1 MERQET
7 IRFRISKT
15 NSSKPSLKTK
25 EWVEAISE
33 VVIVEV
39 KVEVGVEEEA
49 GVETPDTEVED
60 KVGLVKEIQSNVS
73 MHQNRV
79 AAIRRTANTITRQIH
94 IIQTSKFQGNKLV

>member
-25 EWVEAISE
+25 EWVEAE